1 MKWMKLFGGNKN
13 GAETAKD
20 RLQIVIAQQRSGN
33 AYPDYM
39 PILRQEIIA
48 LIAKH
53 THVDSDAIHV
63 DLQCKDNN
71 AFLELNVALPTTST
85 K

>member
-1 MKWMKLFGGNKN
+1 MKWMKFFTGSKN
-13 GAETAKD
+13 GAGTAKD
-20 RLQIVIAQQRSGN
+20 RLQIVIAQQRSGS
-33 AYPDYM
+33 AYPDYL

-53 THVDSDAIHV
+53 THVDSEAIQV
-63 DLQCKDNN
+63 DLECKDNN